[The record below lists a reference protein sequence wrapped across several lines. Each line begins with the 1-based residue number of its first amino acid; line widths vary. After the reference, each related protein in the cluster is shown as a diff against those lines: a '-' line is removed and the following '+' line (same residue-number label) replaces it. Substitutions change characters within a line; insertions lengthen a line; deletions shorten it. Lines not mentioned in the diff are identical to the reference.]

1 MRKNLGIKGALYP
14 EPVLIIATYNEDD
27 SPNAMN
33 AAWGFVADYDKI
45 GVILSKEHKT
55 TKNIL
60 ARKALTISIGTK
72 STVIPCDYVGI
83 ESGNDCPDKFLRSG
97 FRASKSPF
105 VDAPIIEE
113 LPLTYECELFSYDE
127 EKELLLAK
135 IVNVSAKE
143 EILTAGK
150 VDPKKLEPISFD
162 GFNQTYLELGD
173 KVADAFKAGLSL
185 KKQKIK

>member
-1 MRKNLGIKGALYP
+1 MRKNLGIKGTLYP

-72 STVIPCDYVGI
+72 ATVVPCDYVGI
-83 ESGNDCPDKFLRSG
+83 VSGNDCPDKFAQSG
-97 FRASKSPF
+97 FHASKSSF

-113 LPLTYECELFSYDE
+113 LPLTYECELSSYDE

-143 EILTAGK
+143 EILTGGK
-150 VDPKKLEPISFD
+150 VDPSKLQPISFD
-162 GFNQTYLELGD
+162 GFNHTYLELGD
-173 KVADAFKAGLSL
+173 KVADAFKAGLAL
-185 KKQKIK
+185 KK